1 MRTKAKYL
9 LIAVMVF
16 MQFSCNDWLELV
28 PPGGL
33 IRDEFWK
40 TKEDVEAVL
49 MAAYSSFASMDRTL
63 FIMGE
68 VRADLVQGDYNQGWN
83 EQLLMENNIYP
94 DNGLTNWDS
103 FYKIINF
110 CNEVIKNAPLVQEV
124 DDTFTDYQKQG
135 FVSEAYFLRSL
146 AYFYLVRLY
155 KEVPLVLEPTE
166 TDDAEVYTTKASE
179 NEVLNQIVSDLEA
192 NIAFAPSGGFK
203 TIRENKGRASK
214 AAYNALLADIALWMA
229 SGAENPNPYYE
240 KVIQNVQQIEANIE
254 ILLMPSARWFEIF
267 YPGNS
272 YEGIFE
278 LQFDGLLS
286 QNNSTYDLTSRN
298 GNQYIPSQKAIEM
311 FAFEYSSELVRGE
324 EASIAKYGE
333 DEYIIWKYVGQAPDG
348 RSERS
353 GIQQKS
359 ANWIVYRLADV
370 LLMKAEALSQ
380 LERYGEAFSIIQRIR
395 ERADVPMYS
404 LANTPTAYEDAILN
418 ERALE
423 LAFEGKRWFDLLR
436 MGRRNNFARKDKLI
450 EIIVSNVP
458 STQKRILAAK
468 LTNPLGW
475 YLPISKDEMERN
487 KNLVQNPYYDF

>member
-1 MRTKAKYL
+1 MRTKAKYF
-9 LIAVMVF
+9 LIAVMVL
-16 MQFSCNDWLELV
+16 MQFSCSDWMDLV

-33 IRDEFWK
+33 IREEFWK

-49 MAAYSSFASMDRTL
+49 MAAYSSFATMDRTL

-68 VRADLVQGDYNQGWN
+68 VRADMVDGDVNQGRE

-94 DNGLTNWDS
+94 DNGQTNWS
-103 FYKIINF
+103 NFYKIINY

-124 DDTFTDYQKQG
+124 DDTFTDYQRQG
-135 FVSEAYFLRSL
+135 FEAEAYFLRSL

-155 KEVPLVLEPTE
+155 KDVPLVLEPTE
-166 TDDAEVYTTKASE
+166 TDDADVYVLKSPE
-179 NEVLNQIVSDLEA
+179 EEVLNQIVSDLEA
-192 NIAFAPSGGFK
+192 NITFAPSGGFE

-214 AAYNALLADIALWMA
+214 NAFNALLADIALWRFQ
-229 SGAENPNPYYE
+229 YE
-240 KVIQNVQQIEANIE
+240 KVIAYVNNIE
-254 ILLMPSARWFEIF
+254 SNIEVVLMPSARWFEIY

-272 YEGIFE
+272 LESIFE
-278 LQFDGLLS
+278 FQFDGMLS
-286 QNNSTYDLTSRN
+286 QNNSTYDLTNRN
-298 GNQYIPSQKAIEM
+298 ANQYIPSQKAVEM
-311 FAFEYSSELVRGE
+311 FAFEFSPEIVRGE
-324 EASIAKYGE
+324 EASIAKYGK
-333 DEYIIWKYVGQAPDG
+333 DEYIIWKYVGMAPDG

-353 GIQQKS
+353 GIYQKS

-380 LERYGEAFSIIQRIR
+380 LERYPEAAAILQKIR
-395 ERADVPMYS
+395 ERANVSALS
-404 LANTPTAYEDAILN
+404 LANNPVAYEDAILN

-436 MGRRNNFARKDKLI
+436 MGRRNNYARKDKLI

-475 YLPISKDEMERN
+475 YLPIFDKEMERN
-487 KNLVQNPYYDF
+487 KNLVQNPYYEY